1 MIKICLLVLLITTTA
16 AFADDMTFFN
26 AKTLA
31 DRDEGSL
38 SDAQK
43 QALVQAQA
51 PLVQALSS
59 CLTVNGTKPF
69 SFVVVVAL
77 DSAGTVRKTWRSD
90 ETKLAGFF
98 HSVVAKATLNSP
110 PRSPFYSS
118 FEKGVSVDGVSQ

>member
-1 MIKICLLVLLITTTA
+1 
-16 AFADDMTFFN
+16 
-26 AKTLA
+26 LA

-51 PLVQALSS
+51 PLVQAALSS

-90 ETKLAGFF
+90 ETKLAGCF